1 MVPLKKKRRFF
12 HKRILVF
19 DLEVKN
25 LSDFLKNL
33 TNLSRLPKILFIRK
47 KEFGRMKVLYITSM

>member
-1 MVPLKKKRRFF
+1 MVPLKKKWRFF

-25 LSDFLKNL
+25 LSDFFKNV